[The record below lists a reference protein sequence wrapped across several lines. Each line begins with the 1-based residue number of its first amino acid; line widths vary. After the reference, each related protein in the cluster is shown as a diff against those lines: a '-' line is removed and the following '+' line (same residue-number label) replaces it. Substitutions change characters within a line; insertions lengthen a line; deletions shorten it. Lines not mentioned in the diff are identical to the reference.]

1 MRPLLRRRR
10 NASAEIDPIWEFG
23 SDHYTRH
30 NQRRLEH
37 LATLDLPL
45 AGRSVIEVGA
55 GIGDHTSFFLD
66 RGCSIVASDGRPEN
80 VELLR
85 GRHPSISVR
94 QLDLDDPDPGF
105 RESAEVVYCYGTLYH
120 LQRPAEALVFLADRC
135 TSLML
140 VETCVS
146 FGDDERLVLV
156 DEDVSNPSQALLGI
170 GCRPTRLWVH
180 RRLAE
185 LFPHVYMPR
194 TQPWHEEFPVD
205 WTTPPTDPDQLV
217 RAIYLASR
225 APLQNRLL
233 TEEIPQRQ
241 ER

>member
-1 MRPLLRRRR
+1 MSKQDINPVT
-10 NASAEIDPIWEFG
+10 EFG

-94 QLDLDDPDPGF
+94 QLDVDDPDPGF

-120 LQRPAEALVFLADRC
+120 LQRPGEALVFLADRC

-156 DEDVSNPSQALLGI
+156 DEDVSNLAGSPGYRLSPDAAPGPPAPH
-170 GCRPTRLWVH
+170 RPY
-180 RRLAE
+180 
-185 LFPHVYMPR
+185 VYMPR

-205 WTTPPTDPDQLV
+205 WTSPPIAPDQLI
-217 RAIYLASR
+217 RAIYVASR
-225 APLQNRLL
+225 DPLQNRLL